1 MQNSLSASHAL
12 GVVCEEGCQYSSF
25 KAAYCVLFLVVGTV
39 VLLSYVFILKV

>member
-1 MQNSLSASHAL
+1 MQKSPSASHAF
-12 GVVCEEGCQYSSF
+12 GVVCGKDCQYSSF